1 METRW
6 LHVIVACLLVPYIYC
21 NVNFCHPMS
30 CTGEGQEEEGE
41 ESKHET
47 EVSSTWDS
55 YKMETY
61 L

>member
-1 METRW
+1 
-6 LHVIVACLLVPYIYC
+6 
-21 NVNFCHPMS
+21 MS

-41 ESKHET
+41 ESKHKI